1 MVAQDYI
8 TEAHNVHV
16 IIGNVALVKCEI
28 PSFVAD
34 FVSVVSWTDGHGNQ
48 FFLNDRTTLGRYV
61 HKNQGVTQAFC
72 HQSIKP
78 FFFLVQVS
86 VVFAVVSQDYVARV
100 HEIDVI
106 LGNAA
111 LLKCEI
117 PSFVIDFV
125 SVINW
130 VDNEGAEH
138 FITENTGIF
147 LKTTLKECGFEHTS
161 KLLHCFCSGISRLR
175 DASQ

>member
-28 PSFVAD
+28 PSFVSD

-48 FFLNDRTTLGRYV
+48 FFLNDQTTLGN
-61 HKNQGVTQAFC
+61 KNHNFQLGVTQAFC
-72 HQSIKP
+72 RQTITNTE
-78 FFFLVQVS
+78 FG
-86 VVFAVVSQDYVARV
+86 FAVVSQDYVTRV

-106 LGNAA
+106 LGNAG

-130 VDNEGAEH
+130 VDNEGDEH
-138 FITENTGIF
+138 FITENTGDF
-147 LKTTLKECGFEHTS
+147 L
-161 KLLHCFCSGISRLR
+161 RL
-175 DASQ
+175 